1 MLFSSLTN
9 VVDITISYPQI
20 DCIKALESGGVVIWV
35 GGTPQSADGQYL
47 TAAKG
52 STQSTAPCSNTLEC
66 SGISNSKSDGDGMTK
81 RERQHELHFTADD
94 LFAHTSYFSK
104 APLRRTKECFVQPA
118 VNGHRVL
125 DRKDYLSNN
134 NYFPNEREHQSW
146 KGKAKDDAFN
156 DITNFKS
163 NPVEIRVEDE
173 ERFLPSNFF
182 TDPIPTIPITNKSNG
197 TQKVTEK

>member
-1 MLFSSLTN
+1 MYANSEKDWYHKKTDPSQKKSSYQT
-9 VVDITISYPQI
+9 S
-20 DCIKALESGGVVIWV
+20 
-35 GGTPQSADGQYL
+35 L

-66 SGISNSKSDGDGMTK
+66 SGISNSKSDGEDMTK

-94 LFAHTSYFSK
+94 LFAHTSYLST
-104 APLRRTKECFVQPA
+104 APLRRIKESFVQPV

-134 NYFPNEREHQSW
+134 NYSPNDIAHQGW
-146 KGKAKDDAFN
+146 EGKTKDDYFN
-156 DITNFKS
+156 DITNFQS

-173 ERFLPSNFF
+173 ERFLPYNFF
-182 TDPIPTIPITNKSNG
+182 TDPISTIPSTNESKG